1 MNGYEIDGRLP
12 AKVIVY
18 GDIGDAIVFKSQ
30 QALDT
35 SELNKIPF
43 YLAPI
48 N

>member
-1 MNGYEIDGRLP
+1 MNGFERDVGLP
-12 AKVIVY
+12 AKVIVF